1 MILRHHRGVTDAGST
16 PTKEPSRR
24 TLWLDDFQ
32 RRHRI
37 AGFPIAVVY
46 KFFDD
51 SGSYLAALMT
61 YYGFVSLFPLLLLL
75 STVLSFVLRHYPQL
89 QQEIVNSAAGQF
101 PIVGKQLQDPKRLSG
116 SLGGV
121 LAGLA
126 IAIYGGLGIGQAV
139 QYAMNTAWA
148 VPRNERPDPFSG
160 RLRSLLLIGVTALVL
175 LAATAAS
182 AIVGLING
190 QWWVLIMHWALPLA
204 LDTLLFIPIY
214 RHGASR
220 KLKIRQVLPGAL
232 IAAVALTLL
241 QTYGVRY
248 VSRVVDHAKNSETNV
263 IFATVLGLLA
273 FIYLASVITVFC
285 TEINVV
291 IDKKLYPRALL
302 TPFTDNVQLTGGDR
316 RTYVALAKAQRHKG
330 FEKIDVTFDQ
340 PPPSEPGAAADSGAD
355 AHTDRQDSPTEPMPE
370 RPVEERR
377 WLR

>member
-1 MILRHHRGVTDAGST
+1 M
-16 PTKEPSRR
+16 KEPSRR

-37 AGFPIAVVY
+37 LGFPIAVFY

-75 STVLSFVLRHYPQL
+75 STVLSFVLRQYPHL
-89 QQEIVNSAAGQF
+89 QEEIVNSAAGQF

-116 SLGGV
+116 SWGGV

-148 VPRNERPDPFSG
+148 VPRNERPNPFSG
-160 RLRSLLLIGVTALVL
+160 RLRSLLLIGFTTLVL

-182 AIVGLING
+182 TVVGLLHG
-190 QWWVLIMHWALPLA
+190 QWAAIMSGVVPLV
-204 LDTLLFIPIY
+204 LDTFLFVPIY

-220 KLKIRQVLPGAL
+220 KLRIGQVLPGAL
-232 IAAVALTLL
+232 VAAVGLTLL

-248 VSRVVDHAKNSETNV
+248 VTHVVDHAKNSETNV

-316 RTYVALAKAQRHKG
+316 RTYVGLAKAQRHKG
-330 FEKIDVTFDQ
+330 FEQIDVTFDQ
-340 PPPSEPGAAADSGAD
+340 PPAEPGARPDDDWHDSS
-355 AHTDRQDSPTEPMPE
+355 TLPMPE
-370 RPVEERR
+370 RSADQ
-377 WLR
+377 

>member
-1 MILRHHRGVTDAGST
+1 M
-16 PTKEPSRR
+16 KEPRRR

-37 AGFPIAVVY
+37 VGFPIAVFY

-89 QQEIVNSAAGQF
+89 QQDIVNSAAGQF

-160 RLRSLLLIGVTALVL
+160 RLRSLLLIGFTTLVL

-182 AIVGLING
+182 TVIGLLHG
-190 QWWVLIMHWALPLA
+190 EWATVVSAALPLV

-220 KLKIRQVLPGAL
+220 KLRIRQVLPGAL
-232 IAAVALTLL
+232 VAAVGLTLL

-316 RTYVALAKAQRHKG
+316 RTYIGLAQAQRHKG
-330 FEKIDVTFDQ
+330 FEQIDVTFDQ
-340 PPPSEPGAAADSGAD
+340 PPPDEPSD
-355 AHTDRQDSPTEPMPE
+355 AEVDRQESPTQPMPE
-370 RPVEERR
+370 RPIEDRR
-377 WLR
+377 RLR